1 MQQMSFPVASSRRG
15 FVAVKSNDTMSLKL
29 VKNTCTNILLFGQLV
44 FGIHTSVDG
53 VTIFLVVNQ
62 LYKALEK

>member
-1 MQQMSFPVASSRRG
+1 MQQMSFPVASSRRV
-15 FVAVKSNDTMSLKL
+15 FVVVKSNDTLPLKL
-29 VKNTCTNILLFGQLV
+29 VKNTRTNILLFGQLV

-62 LYKALEK
+62 LYMALEK